1 MMEDD
6 MWCYYSDLP
15 SVMSYEQPKKKYPDN
30 VVWSEERGYYAHLL
44 PYATNIGAP
53 VIIPDNIST
62 WKNEKILKTNHYFNK
77 KYDEIKK
84 EYEKLVEEY
93 EWNKVVY
100 GSNYNF
106 QPIIGEKY
114 HLYRRNN
121 GEMFLSLIE
130 PNSWKQEYV
139 GTFEMDSDNKWKK
152 I

>member
-1 MMEDD
+1 ME
-6 MWCYYSDLP
+6 
-15 SVMSYEQPKKKYPDN
+15 KKKYPDN
-30 VVWSEERGYYAHLL
+30 VVWSEKDGYYAHLL
-44 PYATNIGAP
+44 SYATNIGAP
-53 VIIPDNIST
+53 VIKPDNLSS
-62 WKNEKILKTNHYFNK
+62 WKNEKIFKTNKYFNK
-77 KYDEIKK
+77 KYEEIK
-84 EYEKLVEEY
+84 EQYQKLVEEF
-93 EWNKVVY
+93 EWNDLVY
-100 GSNYNF
+100 NSNYNF

>member
-1 MMEDD
+1 M
-6 MWCYYSDLP
+6 
-15 SVMSYEQPKKKYPDN
+15 KKKYPDN

-84 EYEKLVEEY
+84 EYEKLVEEF

>member
-1 MMEDD
+1 ME
-6 MWCYYSDLP
+6 
-15 SVMSYEQPKKKYPDN
+15 KKKYPDN
-30 VVWSEERGYYAHLL
+30 VVWSEKDGYYAHLL

-53 VIIPDNIST
+53 VIKPDNLSS
-62 WKNEKILKTNHYFNK
+62 WKNEKIFKTNKYFNK
-77 KYDEIKK
+77 KYEEIK
-84 EYEKLVEEY
+84 EQYQKLVEEF
-93 EWNKVVY
+93 EWNDLVY
-100 GSNYNF
+100 NSNYNF

>member
-1 MMEDD
+1 MEDD
-6 MWCYYSDLP
+6 LWCYYSDLP

-84 EYEKLVEEY
+84 EYEKLVEEF
-93 EWNKVVY
+93 EWNKIVY
-100 GSNYNF
+100 GSNYSF

>member
-1 MMEDD
+1 M
-6 MWCYYSDLP
+6 
-15 SVMSYEQPKKKYPDN
+15 VKKKYPDN
-30 VVWSEERGYYAHLL
+30 VVWSEKDGYYAHLL

-53 VIIPDNIST
+53 VIKPDNLSS
-62 WKNEKILKTNHYFNK
+62 WKNEKIFKTNKYFNK
-77 KYDEIKK
+77 KYEEIK
-84 EYEKLVEEY
+84 EQYQKLVEEF
-93 EWNKVVY
+93 EWNDLVY
-100 GSNYNF
+100 NSNYNF

>member
-1 MMEDD
+1 M
-6 MWCYYSDLP
+6 
-15 SVMSYEQPKKKYPDN
+15 KKKYPDN

-93 EWNKVVY
+93 EWNKIVY
-100 GSNYNF
+100 GSNYSF

>member
-1 MMEDD
+1 ME
-6 MWCYYSDLP
+6 
-15 SVMSYEQPKKKYPDN
+15 KKKYPDN

-84 EYEKLVEEY
+84 EYEKLVEEF
-93 EWNKVVY
+93 EWNKIVY

-130 PNSWKQEYV
+130 PNSWKQEDV

>member
-1 MMEDD
+1 VE
-6 MWCYYSDLP
+6 
-15 SVMSYEQPKKKYPDN
+15 KKKYPDN

-84 EYEKLVEEY
+84 EYEKLVEEF

-130 PNSWKQEYV
+130 PNSWKQEYI

>member
-1 MMEDD
+1 ME
-6 MWCYYSDLP
+6 
-15 SVMSYEQPKKKYPDN
+15 KKKYPDN

-93 EWNKVVY
+93 EWNKIVY
-100 GSNYNF
+100 GSNYSF

>member
-1 MMEDD
+1 MEDPL
-6 MWCYYSDLP
+6 WCYYSDLP
-15 SVMSYEQPKKKYPDN
+15 SVMAYEEPKKKYPDN
-30 VVWSEERGYYAHLL
+30 VVWDEEKGYYARLL
-44 PYATNIGAP
+44 PYATNIGSP

-84 EYEKLVEEY
+84 EYEKLAEEF
-93 EWNKVVY
+93 EWNKIVY
-100 GSNYNF
+100 SSNYSF

-121 GEMFLSLIE
+121 GEYFLSLIE
-130 PNSWKQEYV
+130 PQSWKQEHV

>member
-1 MMEDD
+1 MKDD
-6 MWCYYSDLP
+6 LWCYYSDLP

>member
-1 MMEDD
+1 M
-6 MWCYYSDLP
+6 
-15 SVMSYEQPKKKYPDN
+15 
-30 VVWSEERGYYAHLL
+30 WSEERGYYAHLL

>member
-1 MMEDD
+1 ME
-6 MWCYYSDLP
+6 
-15 SVMSYEQPKKKYPDN
+15 KKKYPDN
-30 VVWSEERGYYAHLL
+30 VVWSEKDGYYAHLL

-84 EYEKLVEEY
+84 EYEKLVEEF

-139 GTFEMDSDNKWKK
+139 GTFEIDSDNKWKK

>member
-1 MMEDD
+1 M
-6 MWCYYSDLP
+6 
-15 SVMSYEQPKKKYPDN
+15 KKKYPDN

-84 EYEKLVEEY
+84 EYEKLVEEF

-130 PNSWKQEYV
+130 PNSWKQEYI

>member
-1 MMEDD
+1 M
-6 MWCYYSDLP
+6 
-15 SVMSYEQPKKKYPDN
+15 VKKKYPDN

-44 PYATNIGAP
+44 PYATNIGSP

-93 EWNKVVY
+93 EWNKIVY
-100 GSNYNF
+100 GSNYSF

-130 PNSWKQEYV
+130 PNSWKQEHI

>member
-1 MMEDD
+1 M
-6 MWCYYSDLP
+6 
-15 SVMSYEQPKKKYPDN
+15 KKKYPDN

-100 GSNYNF
+100 GSNYSY

>member
-1 MMEDD
+1 ME
-6 MWCYYSDLP
+6 
-15 SVMSYEQPKKKYPDN
+15 KKKYPDN
-30 VVWSEERGYYAHLL
+30 VVWSEKDGYYAHLL

-53 VIIPDNIST
+53 VIKPDNLSS
-62 WKNEKILKTNHYFNK
+62 WKNEKIFKTNKYFNK
-77 KYDEIKK
+77 KYEEIK
-84 EYEKLVEEY
+84 EQYQKLVEEF
-93 EWNKVVY
+93 EWNDLVY
-100 GSNYNF
+100 NSNYNF

-130 PNSWKQEYV
+130 PQSWKQEYV

>member
-1 MMEDD
+1 M
-6 MWCYYSDLP
+6 
-15 SVMSYEQPKKKYPDN
+15 KKKYPDN

-53 VIIPDNIST
+53 VIIPDNTST

-84 EYEKLVEEY
+84 EYEKLVEEF

>member
-1 MMEDD
+1 M
-6 MWCYYSDLP
+6 
-15 SVMSYEQPKKKYPDN
+15 
-30 VVWSEERGYYAHLL
+30 
-44 PYATNIGAP
+44 
-53 VIIPDNIST
+53 
-62 WKNEKILKTNHYFNK
+62 KTNHYFNK

-84 EYEKLVEEY
+84 EYEKLVEEF
-93 EWNKVVY
+93 EWNKIVY

-130 PNSWKQEYV
+130 PNSWKQEHI

>member
-1 MMEDD
+1 MDFT
-6 MWCYYSDLP
+6 
-15 SVMSYEQPKKKYPDN
+15 QPFFYICKVEKKKYPDN

-121 GEMFLSLIE
+121 GEYFLSLIE
-130 PNSWKQEYV
+130 PQSWKQEHI

>member
-1 MMEDD
+1 M
-6 MWCYYSDLP
+6 
-15 SVMSYEQPKKKYPDN
+15 KKKYPDN
-30 VVWSEERGYYAHLL
+30 VVWSEKDGYYAHLL

-84 EYEKLVEEY
+84 EYEKLVEEF
-93 EWNKVVY
+93 EWNKIVY

>member
-1 MMEDD
+1 MVSE
-6 MWCYYSDLP
+6 
-15 SVMSYEQPKKKYPDN
+15 EKKKYPDN

-84 EYEKLVEEY
+84 EYEKLVEEF

>member
-1 MMEDD
+1 VE
-6 MWCYYSDLP
+6 
-15 SVMSYEQPKKKYPDN
+15 KKKYPDN

-84 EYEKLVEEY
+84 EYEKLVEEF

>member
-1 MMEDD
+1 ME
-6 MWCYYSDLP
+6 
-15 SVMSYEQPKKKYPDN
+15 KKKYPDN

>member
-1 MMEDD
+1 ME
-6 MWCYYSDLP
+6 
-15 SVMSYEQPKKKYPDN
+15 KKKYPDN
-30 VVWSEERGYYAHLL
+30 VVWSEKDGYYAHLL

-53 VIIPDNIST
+53 VIKPDNLSS
-62 WKNEKILKTNHYFNK
+62 WKNEKIFKTNKYFNK

-84 EYEKLVEEY
+84 EYEKLVEEF
-93 EWNKVVY
+93 EWNDLVY
-100 GSNYNF
+100 NSNYNF

-121 GEMFLSLIE
+121 GEYFLSLIE
-130 PNSWKQEYV
+130 PQSWKQEYV

>member
-1 MMEDD
+1 ME
-6 MWCYYSDLP
+6 
-15 SVMSYEQPKKKYPDN
+15 KKKYPDN

-53 VIIPDNIST
+53 VVIPDNIST

-84 EYEKLVEEY
+84 EYEKLVEEF

>member
-1 MMEDD
+1 MEDD
-6 MWCYYSDLP
+6 LWCYYSDLP

-30 VVWSEERGYYAHLL
+30 VVWDEEKGYYAHLL

-62 WKNEKILKTNHYFNK
+62 WKNEKISKTNHYFNK

-84 EYEKLVEEY
+84 EYEKLAEEF
-93 EWNKVVY
+93 EWNKIVY
-100 GSNYNF
+100 SSNYSF

-130 PNSWKQEYV
+130 PQSWKQEHV

>member
-1 MMEDD
+1 M
-6 MWCYYSDLP
+6 
-15 SVMSYEQPKKKYPDN
+15 VKKKYPDN

-84 EYEKLVEEY
+84 EYEKLVEEF
-93 EWNKVVY
+93 EWNKIVY
-100 GSNYNF
+100 SSNYSF

>member
-1 MMEDD
+1 ME
-6 MWCYYSDLP
+6 
-15 SVMSYEQPKKKYPDN
+15 KKKYPDN

-139 GTFEMDSDNKWKK
+139 GTFEMDSDSKWKK